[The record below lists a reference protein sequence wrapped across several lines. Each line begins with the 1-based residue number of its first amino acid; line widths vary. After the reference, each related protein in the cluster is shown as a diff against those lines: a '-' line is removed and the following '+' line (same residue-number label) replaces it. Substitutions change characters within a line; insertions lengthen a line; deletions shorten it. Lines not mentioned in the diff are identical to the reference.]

1 VLIRYINGGRDL
13 QLALRLI
20 YPLIL
25 SALSNYEYTHARI
38 IKEEAPIEIRAEYSD
53 ILIPLHNAIDGFFT
67 ISEIIRI
74 ILEAFI
80 SSIDPLESR
89 FARPKEISSK
99 LNDNIL
105 ENWDEINP
113 DNEYFYQGPEH
124 LEVLDYNER
133 ESITSCVYI
142 QEDGSLIPI
151 CSADEDIINTHTI
164 SIVRELTSSAENND

>member
-1 VLIRYINGGRDL
+1 MLIRYINGGRDL

-25 SALSNYEYTHARI
+25 SALSNYEYTHART

-89 FARPKEISSK
+89 FARQKEISSK

-105 ENWDEINP
+105 EN
-113 DNEYFYQGPEH
+113 
-124 LEVLDYNER
+124 
-133 ESITSCVYI
+133 
-142 QEDGSLIPI
+142 
-151 CSADEDIINTHTI
+151 
-164 SIVRELTSSAENND
+164 